1 MRRRCQAGGA
11 VAVAAEEGDAARKH
25 GRMIAVWS
33 SYTLAISSPIM
44 SSARSQRALPAL
56 AWANVAVHSVGVAAA
71 WYGMRPGSIAAPLA
85 ERMAYLAGWPAGW
98 VGGWGIW
105 MICTVLLMSFM
116 TVLRSRLPM
125 SGPAADLA
133 LAFTAA
139 GMAVDL
145 LCDVIQMQALPLAA
159 AGPGASFLLLERIA
173 FTGGAT
179 VANGLYTAGVV
190 LMTVCLRPIA
200 SRPARLAGWA
210 TGISGAVM
218 VLSGL
223 VLSPVLLV
231 ASTGPTIGFYSLW
244 TVLVARDLRQDRP

>member
-1 MRRRCQAGGA
+1 MI
-11 VAVAAEEGDAARKH
+11 AAR
-25 GRMIAVWS
+25 S
-33 SYTLAISSPIM
+33 SYTSGIVVTSIM

-56 AWANVAVHSVGVAAA
+56 AWANVAFHGVGIAVA
-71 WYGMRPGSIAAPLA
+71 WFGMRPGSIAAPLA
-85 ERMAYLAGWPAGW
+85 ERMAYLAGRPAGW
-98 VGGWGIW
+98 IGGWGIW
-105 MICTVLLMSFM
+105 MICTLLLVSFM
-116 TVLRSRLPM
+116 TVLRSRLPT
-125 SGPAADLA
+125 SSPAADLA

-145 LCDVIQMQALPLAA
+145 LCDVIQMQALPMAA
-159 AGPGASFLLLERIA
+159 AGAGQVGLFLALERIA

-179 VANGLYTAGVV
+179 VANGLYTAGIV

-210 TGISGAVM
+210 TGISGSVM

-223 VLSPVLLV
+223 ILSPTLLV

-244 TVLVARDLRQDRP
+244 TVLVARDLGRDRQ

>member
-1 MRRRCQAGGA
+1 
-11 VAVAAEEGDAARKH
+11 
-25 GRMIAVWS
+25 MIAVWS
-33 SYTLAISSPIM
+33 SYTSGIVITPIM
-44 SSARSQRALPAL
+44 PSARSQRVLPAL
-56 AWANVAVHSVGVAAA
+56 AWANVAVHSVGVAVA

-85 ERMAYLAGWPAGW
+85 ERMAYLAGRPAGW
-98 VGGWGIW
+98 IGGWGVW
-105 MICTVLLMSFM
+105 MICTVLLVSFIA
-116 TVLRSRLPM
+116 VLRSRLPAPT
-125 SGPAADLA
+125 PAADLA

-145 LCDVIQMQALPLAA
+145 LCDVIQMQALPMAA
-159 AGPGASFLLLERIA
+159 ANPGPAFLLLERIA

-190 LMTVCLRPIA
+190 LMTLCLRRA
-200 SRPARLAGWA
+200 TVAARFAGWA

-223 VLSPVLLV
+223 ILSPALLV

-244 TVLVARDLRQDRP
+244 TVLVARDLQQDRP